1 MGKKKQPKLS
11 AEQETELF
19 KTFRESTS
27 STLRMRS
34 HLILLKHQ
42 GHSSQYISGLKG
54 YPKNEGTINTWVNRY
69 ELLGIEGLKN
79 KTGQG
84 RKRILDKTA
93 HEAKVKEIVKSERQ
107 GLTQAKIL
115 IEKELDVK
123 MSKKTLT
130 RFLKVL
136 AVSTNE

>member
-1 MGKKKQPKLS
+1 MGKKKQPKLN
-11 AEQETELF
+11 AEQETALL
-19 KTFRESTS
+19 KTYRESTNAS
-27 STLRMRS
+27 LRMRS

-42 GHSSQYISGLKG
+42 GHSSKYISGLKG
-54 YPKNEGTINTWVNRY
+54 YPKNEGMINTWVNRY
-69 ELLGIEGLKN
+69 ESLGIEGLKN

-93 HEAKVKEIVKSERQ
+93 HEAKVKEIIKSERQ
-107 GLTQAKIL
+107 RLTQAKIL